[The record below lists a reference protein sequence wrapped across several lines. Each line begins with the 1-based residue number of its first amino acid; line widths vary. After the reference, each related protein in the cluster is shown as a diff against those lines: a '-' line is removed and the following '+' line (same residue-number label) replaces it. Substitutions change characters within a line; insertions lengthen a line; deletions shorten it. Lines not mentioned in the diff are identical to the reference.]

1 MIAYVYQIGTKE
13 ITDVIAG
20 SYEYVMES
28 AYALMCNF
36 DGLAVTLESEELIET
51 DQTDYTREKRHYY
64 VKP

>member
-1 MIAYVYQIGTKE
+1 MVAYAYQISTKE

-36 DGLAVTLESEELIET
+36 NGLAVTLESEELTET
-51 DQTDYTREKRHYY
+51 DKTNYTREQEAL
-64 VKP
+64 PC

>member
-1 MIAYVYQIGTKE
+1 MATKGTKE

-36 DGLAVTLESEELIET
+36 DGLAVTLESEELTET
-51 DQTDYTREKRHYY
+51 DQADYTSE
-64 VKP
+64 

>member
-1 MIAYVYQIGTKE
+1 MVAYIYQISTKE

-28 AYALMCNF
+28 AYTLMCNC
-36 DGLAVTLESEELIET
+36 DGLAVTLESEELTET
-51 DQTDYTREKRHYY
+51 DKTNYTREKRHYH